1 MAFFPNSKIA
11 PEYLQGFTYC
21 AHTFYTAL
29 LELNAF
35 ADYRSNWL
43 EALGDPAQYHI
54 AIATMM
60 PTTSFCSVSSEDI
73 NRGAPGM
80 NLIHIF
86 LSLDDENL
94 LAFSLGDYC
103 PFQATCCA

>member
-43 EALGDPAQYHI
+43 EALGDPVRYCI
-54 AIATMM
+54 TIATMM
-60 PTTSFCSVSSEDI
+60 PATSFCSASSEGI
-73 NRGAPGM
+73 NRGAPGT

-86 LSLDDENL
+86 SSLDDENL
-94 LAFSLGDYC
+94 LAFSLGD
-103 PFQATCCA
+103 